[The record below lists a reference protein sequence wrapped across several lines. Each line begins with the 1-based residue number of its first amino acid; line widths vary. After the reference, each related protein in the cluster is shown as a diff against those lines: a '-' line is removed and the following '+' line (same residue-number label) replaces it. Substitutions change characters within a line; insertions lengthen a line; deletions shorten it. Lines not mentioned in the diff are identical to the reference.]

1 MFILKKT
8 MNVNKNLPESG
19 VFFKITNV
27 NSLLV
32 IYYKINIVS
41 QWDGTIILNW
51 SLLIY
56 KFFIL

>member
-32 IYYKINIVS
+32 IFYKINIVS

-56 KFFIL
+56 KLFN